1 MSVLSPIAVIAMT
14 IKNLLSVLSGRNS
27 SFDTP
32 IDIHI
37 VVTILARRKYII
49 NLGNALLKLK
59 EFSLLFSFL
68 ALFTAKAKVIGI
80 IASVLVSLTVTALSS
95 VCVPR

>member
-1 MSVLSPIAVIAMT
+1 MSVLSPIA
-14 IKNLLSVLSGRNS
+14 
-27 SFDTP
+27 
-32 IDIHI
+32 DIHI
-37 VVTILARRKYII
+37 VVTILARTKYII